1 MTRYSISQDAG
12 LSTEVIKQAQQAQ
25 RKKVALNL
33 VNSILT
39 FILYIIIT
47 IVFVTPFIYL
57 LGNSF
62 RVNSQSIWG
71 NLFPVSWKSFIPYDG
86 VTLKNYIQAL
96 GLDVVSQGFGMNMSR
111 ALWISLASA
120 TCVIISSLVFNT
132 CAAYFFARLKFPH
145 KNILL
150 VYVLATMM
158 IPQQVV
164 IVPLFLVVRSLGIIN
179 TFWALVVPWYSSPFI
194 VFLLTQY
201 FATLPY
207 ELDEAAIMDG
217 ANLLQIL
224 YMVVVPNSLP
234 GLLTVSLLEF
244 QFIWNEFY
252 WPLVAVTNRE
262 LQPVQVHIAAQFTER
277 DPQWGRVFSAMVLA
291 SAPIIIIFMMAQKY
305 FFQSTAISGIKG

>member
-1 MTRYSISQDAG
+1 MTRYSIPQDVG
-12 LSTEVIKQAQQAQ
+12 LSAEVIKQAQQAQ
-25 RKKVALNL
+25 RKKAIVNIVNL
-33 VNSILT
+33 FFT
-39 FILYIIIT
+39 FIIYIIIT

-132 CAAYFFARLKFPH
+132 CAAYFFARLKFPR

-305 FFQSTAISGIKG
+305 FFQSTLRP

>member
-1 MTRYSISQDAG
+1 MTRYSIPQDVG
-12 LSTEVIKQAQQAQ
+12 LSAEAIKQAQQAQ
-25 RKKVALNL
+25 RKKAIVNIVNL
-33 VNSILT
+33 FFT
-39 FILYIIIT
+39 FIIYIIIT

-132 CAAYFFARLKFPH
+132 CAAYFFARLKFPR